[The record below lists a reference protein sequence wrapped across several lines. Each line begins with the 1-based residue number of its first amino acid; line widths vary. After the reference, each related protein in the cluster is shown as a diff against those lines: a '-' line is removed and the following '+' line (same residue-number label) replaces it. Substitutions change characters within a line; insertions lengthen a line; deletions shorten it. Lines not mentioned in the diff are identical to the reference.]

1 MERYRQELCSTWSSM
16 LMEVLCQSH
25 PQRQEGPQTHPKC
38 GSDDKTDHHTRAR
51 THTPQEDMEMF
62 IVYIMRLSVG
72 NKVASQTGPG
82 MAWERAGV
90 WGFVIVR

>member
-1 MERYRQELCSTWSSM
+1 MDPKHTQDVVQMTRLII
-16 LMEVLCQSH
+16 
-25 PQRQEGPQTHPKC
+25 TH
-38 GSDDKTDHHTRAR
+38 AR

-72 NKVASQTGPG
+72 NKVAPQTGPG